1 MYFSREYFYILYTFV
16 LLVIVIKDSRFLWHL
31 LPCDISI
38 FVVIGISG
46 EESDMPAPKSDMDP
60 IYQFYFAVISFLSAI
75 ADYVYYRLFGT
86 PPE

>member
-1 MYFSREYFYILYTFV
+1 MVSLSEITFSLLSVFGCICLYFT
-16 LLVIVIKDSRFLWHL
+16 
-31 LPCDISI
+31 
-38 FVVIGISG
+38 GISG

-75 ADYVYYRLFGT
+75 ADYIYYRLFGT